1 MINLEIQTNKSRIAF
16 LTFIHLL
23 SLALGIVA
31 VYYIYKFGFIS
42 ITLILVLSVFLLIF
56 PFLLYL
62 NLKIIGNK
70 DAGLVITN
78 EGILDNIQITK
89 LGLVKWENIKGYR
102 TTRIFFSD
110 LLLLDLLNN
119 EVVMENLNKMQKNN
133 AQNSLKKYGT
143 PFVINLS
150 NLKKDKKEL
159 INVISEKIK
168 NHNN

>member
-1 MINLEIQTNKSRIAF
+1 MNNLEIQTNKSRIAL
-16 LTFIHLL
+16 LTFIHML
-23 SLALGIVA
+23 SLSLGIIA
-31 VYYIYKFGFIS
+31 VYYIYKFGYIS

-70 DAGLVITN
+70 NAGLIISN

-102 TTRIFFSD
+102 TTRIYFSD
-110 LLLLDLLNN
+110 LLMLDLLNN

-133 AQNSLKKYGT
+133 ALNCLKKYGT

-150 NLKKDKKEL
+150 NLKNDKGEIIK
-159 INVISEKIK
+159 IISEHIK
-168 NHNN
+168 K